1 MTRRSAHPAADG
13 TGGGAQPWHGIWG
26 NPPAPW
32 PMLTEVLMASGAGGT
47 RSPHVPAVCGAWQAM
62 KAQLCSSRALLWLQ
76 PRLGLFTSEQG
87 AQADAEAGDT
97 PKTGLKQ
104 LGACQSHVPSTG
116 AAQSSGHVVLTQKPQ
131 RPRASPAS
139 SCPQRLQPASLQ
151 GSTGGSAAKQPQN
164 VPPMWDDP
172 TPTWDNPS
180 KGHNNRLIE
189 RRLEKPPG
197 QCRD

>member
-1 MTRRSAHPAADG
+1 
-13 TGGGAQPWHGIWG
+13 
-26 NPPAPW
+26 
-32 PMLTEVLMASGAGGT
+32 MLTEVLVASGAGGT
-47 RSPHVPAVCGAWQAM
+47 QSPHVPAVCRAWQAM

-87 AQADAEAGDT
+87 AQGDAEAGDT
-97 PKTGLKQ
+97 LKPGLKQ
-104 LGACQSHVPSTG
+104 LGECQSRVPSTG

-131 RPRASPAS
+131 HLS
-139 SCPQRLQPASLQ
+139 SPQRLQPVSLQ

-164 VPPMWDDP
+164 VPPMQDDP
-172 TPTWDNPS
+172 TPTWDNPT